1 MGKKLRIN
9 RKRLSSFLI
18 YSSIALCLLIGYAT
32 FASSEIEADQSNMA
46 TGQEPR
52 VIFKPGQSDLN
63 QVLGIDFTEL
73 GNGRSRLIVSTDK
86 KIEYN
91 VDRKGE
97 KSLLLTLND
106 TTILPDVLLRKIDTT
121 HFESALEGVEPA
133 FSSEKEEVSIVISLK
148 EMVPFHVKQT
158 ETGLSMD
165 FGQTSIQPP
174 ETEIVPLNLAGLETR
189 NLAATQTQA
198 GSGDIIP
205 QSDISIGSRQFSGE
219 PMYLDFINVDV
230 THILRL
236 INEVSSENII
246 WDPAIQG
253 RTVSMILKDVPWD
266 QALELILK
274 NNDLAKRNVGDNIVW
289 ITTKDKMDKILAEEE
304 AEVQKE
310 KQIFEEEVRKREEE
324 ERKAE
329 EEAPLITEYLPVDF
343 AEANEIRGHITL
355 TERGTMSIDT
365 RTNTIIIKDTV
376 DIIEEAKKTVA
387 QFDTPVK
394 QIMIEAKIVDASDT
408 FSRDLGIQWN
418 NSTSVSSNNEGNLT
432 ASQDALDFTANG
444 EMGMGGSFSTNT
456 PDGWASNIGIS
467 FARLSSDGLGAI
479 TLDAALAIAES
490 EGKAKTLSAPKVIAT
505 EGASATISS
514 GDKIIIAATE
524 NVASTT
530 LDATLSLTVTPTSVS
545 YNDYI
550 TLDVS
555 VTDDKAPSSSLV
567 TTKSITTTLMI
578 PSGETIVM
586 GGIIKETEADDIT
599 GVPVL
604 KDIPGL
610 GWLFKA
616 KRKNTS
622 KSELLIFLTPTVLP
636 TPARDF

>member
-1 MGKKLRIN
+1 
-9 RKRLSSFLI
+9 
-18 YSSIALCLLIGYAT
+18 
-32 FASSEIEADQSNMA
+32 MA
-46 TGQEPR
+46 TRCP
-52 VIFKPGQSDLN
+52 
-63 QVLGIDFTEL
+63 LGS
-73 GNGRSRLIVSTDK
+73 GRSRLIVTTDK

-91 VDRKGE
+91 LDRKGE
-97 KSLLLTLND
+97 KSLLLTLSD

-121 HFESALEGVEPA
+121 HFESALEGVQPA

-148 EMVPFHVKQT
+148 EMVPFHVQQT

-198 GSGDIIP
+198 GSGGIIP
-205 QSDISIGSRQFSGE
+205 QSDISIGSRQFTGE

-246 WDPAIQG
+246 WDPAIKG

-274 NNDLAKRNVGDNIVW
+274 NNDLAKRYMGDNIVW
-289 ITTKDKMDKILAEEE
+289 ITTKDKMDMILAEEE

-310 KQIFEEEVRKREEE
+310 KQLLEEEARKREEQE
-324 ERKAE
+324 KKAE
-329 EEAPLITEYLPVDF
+329 EEAPLITEFLPVDF

-376 DIIEEAKKTVA
+376 ESIEEAKKTVG

-394 QIMIEAKIVDASDT
+394 QIMIEARIVDASDS
-408 FSRDLGIQWN
+408 FSRNLGIQWN

-456 PDGWASNIGIS
+456 PDGWASNIGLS

-555 VTDDKAPSSSLV
+555 VTDDKAPSTSLV

-616 KRKNTS
+616 KTKNTS

-636 TPARDF
+636 TPARDL